1 VDVSFFRRRAL
12 NLKSYTHLSLLRSGD
27 QVKAIRLCKER
38 SVVPRAEV
46 EPAPPRT
53 ASVQSYCVPNTDG
66 ALGALSRPQRVL
78 DDGADSH
85 RVFEHILALPKI
97 QAAWGRVYLASPL
110 GRHLKSE
117 VTNLDFFADIGIV
130 SRCPR
135 GSELT
140 PVDRGIKR
148 PMARL
153 DD

>member
-1 VDVSFFRRRAL
+1 MDVSFFRRRAL

-27 QVKAIRLCKER
+27 PVKAIRLCKER

-66 ALGALSRPQRVL
+66 ALGALSRLQRVL

-85 RVFEHILALPKI
+85 RVFEHILALPQI

-117 VTNLDFFADIGIV
+117 VTNLDFFTDVSIV
-130 SRCPR
+130 SCCPR
-135 GSELT
+135 GSEFT
-140 PVDRGIKR
+140 PVDCRIKR
-148 PMARL
+148 PLAPL